1 MKIDITKYK
10 GDPYV
15 AVCETIR
22 EMTRDK
28 YGYED
33 MPDRLVRIKTS
44 VLGEDNVLLTSD
56 SDNCYWDTDWYEG
69 GDVEL
74 LGFIN
79 IDDIPVPTLEQLKWK
94 YPRIKGIM
102 KEQEAKAKERK

>member
-15 AVCETIR
+15 AVYETIR

-56 SDNCYWDTDWYEG
+56 PDNYYWSTDWYEG

-94 YPRIKGIM
+94 YPRIKEVM
-102 KEQEAKAKERK
+102 KND